1 MNTVKKNSNPTKK
14 KTIHEKLFELQN
26 EISSLSKT
34 KENPFYKSKYFDI
47 NDLVHHLKPLLAKHR
62 LLLNQPFKI
71 EDKKMQTLRTII
83 SDIDSEEC
91 MTSELYLSEQ
101 EKIHDFGSMI
111 TYLRRYML
119 VSMLC
124 LESIDDDANKEQKT
138 TNVVKRKGGNKIS
151 EERQQI
157 KNQKF

>member
-1 MNTVKKNSNPTKK
+1 MSTVKKNSISTKK
-14 KTIHEKLFELQN
+14 KTIHEKLFDLQN
-26 EISSLSKT
+26 EISALSKT

-47 NDLVHHLKPLLAKHR
+47 NDLVHHVKPLLAKHR
-62 LLLNQPFKI
+62 LLLNQPLKI
-71 EDKKMQTLRTII
+71 EEDKMQTLRTII
-83 SDIDSEEC
+83 SDVDTEEC
-91 MTSELYLSEQ
+91 MTSELFLDQ
-101 EKIHDFGSMI
+101 QDKIHDFGGMI

-124 LESIDDDANKEQKT
+124 LESIDDDANEQQKK
-138 TNVVKRKGGNKIS
+138 TNVVKRQGGNKIS